1 MGYKIDF
8 KTYEELTTFI
18 DFASD
23 LLLWGTKKFELIS
36 STGAVMNIDTNNYMM
51 GSSGKCV
58 PFSTLRPYIKQ
69 YYTNNGSLPIILDIK
84 LICPDS
90 FRASAD
96 PNNYYQAFYINF
108 YSNKTINYINLS
120 YDENGENLVTEP
132 YTVFVSYIKDMYNNW
147 KVYYASEYQS

>member
-8 KTYEELTTFI
+8 KTYEEVTTFI

-23 LLLWGTKKFELIS
+23 LLLWGTKKFELTS
-36 STGAVMNIDTNNYMM
+36 SNGATMNIDTRNYIT
-51 GSSGKCV
+51 GNSSGYV
-58 PFSTLRPYIKQ
+58 SFSTLRPYINQ
-69 YYTNNGSLPIILDIK
+69 YYVNNGSLPIMLDIK
-84 LICPDS
+84 LVCPDS

-108 YSNKTINYINLS
+108 YSNKKVNYINLS
-120 YDENGENLVTEP
+120 YDENGQNLVTEP
-132 YTVFVSYIKDMYNNW
+132 YTVFVSYIKDIYENW